1 MVLSPAVYLILA
13 LIVLLE
19 HAHFL
24 SPMALAWSHA
34 GFRQVMLRQPAK
46 YIGAPIAII
55 VATTAIGAATS
66 LFTNLHVDIGM
77 RVRVYNLSDYKQ
89 PFVMMVVL
97 YWLWNA
103 YHFAMQNFGVLSI
116 YRKKSGSGSRRLDM
130 AFCLFV
136 QTAASVLVFAPHLG
150 LRHDIVR
157 DLYVPLAL
165 AGVLAML
172 VRETRPSPRMLFI
185 LTDAAGL
192 VLVFWSGLW
201 GFAVWAINHW
211 LVAIGLASHVYAN
224 NAGRSATVFVAG
236 LIAAGMVLFWL
247 IFGSGVNAHT
257 LFDPHFVV
265 RASMIAL
272 SIRYGLAF
280 THFLYDR
287 WLWRLSDPQVRATIG
302 QDLFAAPYPGGK
314 GQCSRVPRACKGASD
329 TAALE

>member
-1 MVLSPAVYLILA
+1 MNGAPIGLILVVLSPTVYLVLA

-55 VATTAIGAATS
+55 VATTAIGVATS
-66 LFTNLHVDIGM
+66 FFTNLHVDIGM

-116 YRKKSGSGSRRLDM
+116 YRKKSGSGSRQLDM

-150 LRHDIVR
+150 LRYDIVR

-172 VRETRPSPRMLFI
+172 VRETRLSPRMLFI

-201 GFAVWAINHW
+201 ASLSGQLI
-211 LVAIGLASHVYAN
+211 IGLLRLAC
-224 NAGRSATVFVAG
+224 SAT
-236 LIAAGMVLFWL
+236 
-247 IFGSGVNAHT
+247 
-257 LFDPHFVV
+257 
-265 RASMIAL
+265 SMRTMQA
-272 SIRYGLAF
+272 
-280 THFLYDR
+280 DR
-287 WLWRLSDPQVRATIG
+287 RP
-302 QDLFAAPYPGGK
+302 
-314 GQCSRVPRACKGASD
+314 CSSRG
-329 TAALE
+329 